1 MTYLRLAFGIGLSL
15 AAGYFVAAILLRQ
28 IHDRAWLKQWL
39 GLGTGL
45 GFTSLIFFTWRL
57 ISGLEGR
64 AYFLAE
70 LALVAGLGFIW
81 LISRRRVKEE
91 VTLSPP
97 SDQARLPAGWT
108 WLLNLSLA
116 LAALLAG
123 LAFLFGMLVFPH
135 GGWDA
140 WAIWNLAARYLFA
153 GRTEWRLLFD
163 PALFHSDYPL
173 LLGSSVARLWTYR
186 SRVDFIA
193 PAVIAFLLSLATFG
207 LLLSLASLTRGGVA
221 SRLAG
226 LALFGSSTM
235 LVIAPTQCADI
246 PLGYYLLGALGCLSL
261 YQKIPKSGF
270 LAFAGILLGAGAWT
284 KNEGWL
290 LIIAVL
296 LGWSAARLIFDRK
309 FFFTRGRLRE
319 AGWLLIGLI
328 PVIVFPLIQK
338 WFLAPPNDIIA
349 GQGAETLAR
358 IGDPARWLEIGRRF
372 VAMLFSLEPK
382 YSAPL
387 GLLVVLVAIFGI
399 REKAF
404 SRPDVWTNLI
414 TLGAAISGYFLVYL
428 ISPHNLSWH
437 LSTSLFR
444 LYSQLWPAAVFTA
457 ILLIKLPGETQSDTA

>member
-1 MTYLRLAFGIGLSL
+1 VTYLRLAFGIGLSL

-28 IHDRAWLKQWL
+28 IHARAWLKQWL

-45 GFTSLIFFTWRL
+45 GFTSLFFFIWRL
-57 ISGLEGR
+57 ISGPEGR

-70 LALVAGLGFIW
+70 LALVAGLAFIW
-81 LISRRRVKEE
+81 LLSRRRIKEDA
-91 VTLSPP
+91 TLGPP
-97 SDQARLPAGWT
+97 SDQAPLPDGWT

-123 LAFLFGMLVFPH
+123 LTFIFGTLVFPH

-163 PALFHSDYPL
+163 PALFHSDYPM

-186 SRVDFIA
+186 STVDFIA
-193 PAVIAFLLSLATFG
+193 PAVVAFLFSLATFG
-207 LLLSLASLTRGGVA
+207 LLLTLANLTRGGVA
-221 SRLAG
+221 GRLAG
-226 LALFGSSTM
+226 LALLGSSTI

-261 YQKIPKSGF
+261 HQKVPKSG
-270 LAFAGILLGAGAWT
+270 LLVFAGVLLGIGAWT

-296 LGWSAARLIFDRK
+296 LGWTATRVIFDRSY
-309 FFFTRGRLRE
+309 FFTRACLQE
-319 AGWLLIGLI
+319 AGWLLVGLI

-338 WFLAPPNDIIA
+338 WYLAPPNDILA
-349 GQGAETLAR
+349 AQGAQTLTR
-358 IGDPARWLEIGRRF
+358 MSDSTRWLEIGRRF
-372 VAMLFSLEPK
+372 AVMLFSLEPK

-387 GLLVVLVAIFGI
+387 GLLVVLVAVFGI
-399 REKAF
+399 REKAL
-404 SRPDVWTNLI
+404 SRPEIWTNLL
-414 TLGAAISGYFLVYL
+414 TLGAAILGYFLVYL
-428 ISPHNLSWH
+428 ISPHNLNWH

-444 LYSQLWPAAVFTA
+444 LYGQLWPAAVFTL
-457 ILLIKLPGETQSDTA
+457 ILLIRLPGETKSDMA